1 MRMTAAGICL
11 VSFVATAGAQ
21 DIAGLEDCTRTS
33 GLDKRTGCFQSN
45 IDYLSR
51 QIVKNAAQARQD
63 LNAAKA
69 EIVALKS
76 SLVELTAKVEQL
88 QAAARKPE
96 EKKAKRGIPIWWQR
110 SCVHPRKKSET
121 RATGGVW

>member
-11 VSFVATAGAQ
+11 MGFVATASGQ

-51 QIVKNAAQARQD
+51 QILKNAAEARQN
-63 LNAAKA
+63 LSAAKA

-76 SLVELTAKVEQL
+76 ALADLTAKVEQL
-88 QAAARKPE
+88 QNAAKKPE
-96 EKKAKRGIPIWWQR
+96 KK
-110 SCVHPRKKSET
+110 
-121 RATGGVW
+121 